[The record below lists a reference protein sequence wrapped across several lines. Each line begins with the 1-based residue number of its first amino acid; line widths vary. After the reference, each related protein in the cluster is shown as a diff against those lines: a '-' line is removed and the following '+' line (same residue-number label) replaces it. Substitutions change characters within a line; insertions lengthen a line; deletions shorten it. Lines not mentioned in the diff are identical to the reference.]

1 MPWFKMVPYWALLRP
16 HRPLELQLHPP
27 PFDTFCPPPPP
38 PLTALIVSLCHGNHC
53 IWVFSHVFLLK
64 LLLLII
70 VCACGVS
77 MCVRACVC
85 VYAHSMCVQ
94 LRGQLLGFFFFSVFH
109 CGVWD
114 SNSREG
120 LQDNSFLPAEPSHRN
135 SGSGLFHL
143 A

>member
-53 IWVFSHVFLLK
+53 IWVFSHFFLLK

-77 MCVRACVC
+77 MCVCACVC

-94 LRGQLLGFFFFSVFH
+94 LREQLLGFFFLSSTV
-109 CGVWD
+109 
-114 SNSREG
+114 
-120 LQDNSFLPAEPSHRN
+120 
-135 SGSGLFHL
+135 GSGTLTHVKACRTTHFSLLSRLTGTLGL
-143 A
+143 AYFT